1 MNDHERTAHRANA
14 LVPVDI
20 DSRSLERLDPPT
32 PVPADADDRP
42 PLLRDLAARIAQVMK
57 AVRGLAHDAWNTHSE
72 YNYASADKFY
82 QAMQQ
87 PLAEAELVVRC
98 DEVDCRL
105 FTVPN
110 RDGRPMLHARFVYE
124 LGFVGYPGTERRSLV
139 LQVIGPQSFQAAETY
154 ARKYWLRGKFLV
166 ATGET
171 DDVDAEPR
179 YGADNPAPVPEGP
192 PGRDRADAATDT
204 PALPAAATDG
214 VPATDDVPDLAANLP
229 DDFASEL
236 DRQRH
241 LYRAFGTAM
250 QATED
255 PAAVIDGNRGL
266 WGDIPETGRVQLLKH
281 FDLDPEDAA

>member
-1 MNDHERTAHRANA
+1 MNDYDRNAHRANA

-20 DSRSLERLDPPT
+20 DSTSLERLDPPT

-42 PLLRDLAARIAQVMK
+42 PLLRDLASRIAQVMK
-57 AVRGLAHDAWNTHSE
+57 AVRSLAHDACNTHSD

-82 QAMQQ
+82 QALQQ

-110 RDGRPMLHARFVYE
+110 REGRPMLHARFVYE

-166 ATGET
+166 ATGEA

-179 YGADNPAPVPEGP
+179 YGADNPAPVPAP
-192 PGRDRADAATDT
+192 PAAVAATDEGPSADVAPST
-204 PALPAAATDG
+204 EG
-214 VPATDDVPDLAANLP
+214 VPDLAADLP

-250 QATED
+250 QAADD
-255 PAAVIDGNRGL
+255 PAAVVDGNRSL

>member
-1 MNDHERTAHRANA
+1 MNDHDRTAHRANA
-14 LVPVDI
+14 LVPVEI
-20 DSRSLERLDPPT
+20 DSTSLERLDPPT

-57 AVRGLAHDAWNTHSE
+57 AVRSLAHDACNTHSD

-82 QAMQQ
+82 QALQQ

-124 LGFVGYPGTERRSLV
+124 LGFVGYPGAERRSLV

-179 YGADNPAPVPEGP
+179 YGADNPAPVPDRP
-192 PGRDRADAATDT
+192 PSPDPRSTADAADT
-204 PALPAAATDG
+204 PALPAATPSTNG
-214 VPATDDVPDLAANLP
+214 VPDLAADLP

-250 QATED
+250 QATDD
-255 PAAVIDGNRGL
+255 PGAVVDGNRGL